1 LGKSSPPSSN
11 LYKNF
16 PKDFITCLIFN
27 GRDFSLRN
35 PDSKCNNFMYVNSHI
50 LATAV
55 KALLTVTHQILQ
67 IEKKEEE
74 KRRKHH

>member
-1 LGKSSPPSSN
+1 
-11 LYKNF
+11 
-16 PKDFITCLIFN
+16 
-27 GRDFSLRN
+27 
-35 PDSKCNNFMYVNSHI
+35 MYVNSHI